1 MRLVPAAIRPPSL
14 WLRQVSLVVRKDVV
28 IELRSGEVVA
38 GSAFFALLIVVLAS
52 IALSGGGAV
61 SRVMASG
68 VIWIALA
75 FAAVLGIARAWQR
88 ERQDDVLSAWVVSP
102 LQPSALF
109 FGKCLGLGAFL
120 VVVQGVIVPLTLLL
134 FSLDAAAHLALLSLV
149 SLLAIPGIAAAGTL
163 FGVMTVRTRARELV
177 LAVVLFPLLAP
188 VLVTATVATR
198 EALAGR
204 GPGEL
209 SDHLLLL
216 GTFGVVYLLGGLGL
230 FQSLVEP

>member
-163 FGVMTVRTRARELV
+163 FGVMTVRTRARDLL
-177 LAVVLFPLLAP
+177 LAIVLFPLLAP
-188 VLVTATVATR
+188 SLVTAVAATR
-198 EALAGR
+198 E
-204 GPGEL
+204 
-209 SDHLLLL
+209 
-216 GTFGVVYLLGGLGL
+216 LLGGAPLAELRGYLVLLAAFDLTLIGLGASL
-230 FQSLVEP
+230 FGILIED

>member
-1 MRLVPAAIRPPSL
+1 MPAAIRPPSL

-163 FGVMTVRTRARELV
+163 FGVMTVRTRARDLL
-177 LAVVLFPLLAP
+177 LAIVLFPLLAP
-188 VLVTATVATR
+188 SLVTAVAATR
-198 EALAGR
+198 E
-204 GPGEL
+204 
-209 SDHLLLL
+209 
-216 GTFGVVYLLGGLGL
+216 LLGGAPLAELRGYLVLLAAFDLTLIGLGASL
-230 FQSLVEP
+230 FGILIED

>member
-1 MRLVPAAIRPPSL
+1 VPAAIRPPSL

-163 FGVMTVRTRARELV
+163 FGVMTVRTRARDLL
-177 LAVVLFPLLAP
+177 LAIVLFPLLAP
-188 VLVTATVATR
+188 SLVTAVAATR
-198 EALAGR
+198 E
-204 GPGEL
+204 
-209 SDHLLLL
+209 
-216 GTFGVVYLLGGLGL
+216 LLGGAPLAELRGYLVLLAAFDLTLIGLGASL
-230 FQSLVEP
+230 FGILIED